1 MKKCISRTFCWT
13 ERFWRSETM
22 WSRVMEVGW
31 LAQKWLFCKIWVSGW
46 EKQPPMGD
54 LVEKDENWTRET
66 DPNESRGVNLAR
78 DKIKKIVLQTVKTKN
93 PVKSLVEP
101 KILSQRNFSG
111 SQFFAQNWSR
121 LRVTTIFASLPGPNV
136 EEWVREDSL
145 LRIRNISKSKLD

>member
-46 EKQPPMGD
+46 EKHPPMGD

-78 DKIKKIVLQTVKTKN
+78 DKIKKIVLQTLKTKN
-93 PVKSLVEP
+93 SVESLVEP
-101 KILSQRNFSG
+101 KIRSQRTFSG
-111 SQFFAQNWSR
+111 SKFFAQNWSR
-121 LRVTTIFASLPGPNV
+121 LWLLLFLPLWQERG
-136 EEWVREDSL
+136 WREDSL
-145 LRIRNISKSKLD
+145 LRIINIGKSKLD